1 MVFLEILGG
10 YLALAAIFYIGM
22 TLTATERIASIPVR
36 AHKWQRARHLSR
48 HGLTRR
54 LR

>member
-22 TLTATERIASIPVR
+22 TLTATERTEPGLSRP
-36 AHKWQRARHLSR
+36 HKWQRVRHLSR
-48 HGLTRR
+48 QGLTRR